1 MSLVSLHFICL
12 THPPCLHSAFEVFV
26 CVWERQRHYHV
37 LVCTCLMDTLLLS
50 TSLCTAPA
58 STMMPTALIFSCH
71 FIIMSPL
78 FIRPPP
84 RSLSRFLSFI
94 LSLLSR
100 ASLFYFSNSTNPTTT
115 TTTPLD
121 PFLCL
126 TVPMLVISALS
137 IFFLSVWSQ
146 LLNFLSHLR
155 HFAWFRFEPF
165 SPLLQRCSSS
175 FLFLLFCFYLIF
187 LLLAISDFS
196 QPHLSGD
203 CVFWRF
209 FFS

>member
-1 MSLVSLHFICL
+1 MLAICPELQLSLLKRVTYKVTNLLHQALHPHSLSHTHTHTHTYKSCCQRQGWHVSLCL
-12 THPPCLHSAFEVFV
+12 VFTCSEWALNVTCLSPLHLPDSSSLSSLCIWSPCV
-26 CVWERQRHYHV
+26 CVWERQRHHV
-37 LVCTCLMDTLLLS
+37 LVCTRLMDTLLLS

-115 TTTPLD
+115 PLD

-137 IFFLSVWSQ
+137 VFF
-146 LLNFLSHLR
+146 
-155 HFAWFRFEPF
+155 
-165 SPLLQRCSSS
+165 PLC
-175 FLFLLFCFYLIF
+175 LI
-187 LLLAISDFS
+187 STS
-196 QPHLSGD
+196 
-203 CVFWRF
+203 
-209 FFS
+209 

>member
-1 MSLVSLHFICL
+1 M
-12 THPPCLHSAFEVFV
+12 
-26 CVWERQRHYHV
+26 

-115 TTTPLD
+115 TPLD

-137 IFFLSVWSQ
+137 GFFSSLFD
-146 LLNFLSHLR
+146 LNFLISSLIYVTLLGFVLNPSPGSSRDVPH
-155 HFAWFRFEPF
+155 RFCF
-165 SPLLQRCSSS
+165 CSSVFILFFS
-175 FLFLLFCFYLIF
+175 FLPFLIF
-187 LLLAISDFS
+187 LNLISAGTVFSEDFFS
-196 QPHLSGD
+196 HKLFPM
-203 CVFWRF
+203 FF
-209 FFS
+209 FFSFSAASLECTPSSP